1 MVIFKRLFQALKS
14 LGEQEQAN
22 GGPSIGTLADR
33 EAFAPETLSE
43 RWIRIGTGVFGA
55 PMYLEAPPKDL
66 RPIILSGRN
75 EPRGKRAVFLR
86 SERAVKNELVARARQ
101 KQRGEDQ
108 GPLYWI

>member
-1 MVIFKRLFQALKS
+1 LLVVIFKRLFQALKS

-55 PMYLEAPPKDL
+55 PMYLEAPPKEL

-75 EPRGKRAVFLR
+75 GRPRRSPRGYDSSPPAPGNGGLAR
-86 SERAVKNELVARARQ
+86 SRS
-101 KQRGEDQ
+101 
-108 GPLYWI
+108 